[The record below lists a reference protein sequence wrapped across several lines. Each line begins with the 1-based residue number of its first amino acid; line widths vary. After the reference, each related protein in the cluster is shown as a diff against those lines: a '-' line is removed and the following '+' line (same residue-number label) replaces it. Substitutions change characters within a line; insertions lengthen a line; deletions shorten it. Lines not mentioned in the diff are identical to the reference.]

1 MLQNKSEERN
11 VNKSNLKTIHIC
23 FGLSSRGGRTKGT
36 SSFGKRGNDTQVMPL
51 PWLCHPFGSLPVAGV
66 ATLPRGRESITTAP
80 RLKDETTTGTG
91 RMRHLKIAQGKV
103 GHGFREGTNR
113 SPRGQLSGHP
123 LHLTDSNGQPHSK
136 YCSVLK
142 IHIILHMVPTLQR
155 SLWGP
160 KVTLKRNWGSDPQLS
175 WVKFSH

>member
-1 MLQNKSEERN
+1 M
-11 VNKSNLKTIHIC
+11 
-23 FGLSSRGGRTKGT
+23 GGRREHHHSESVAMTHTVALSPLRKSTCG
-36 SSFGKRGNDTQVMPL
+36 GGGYPAERKR
-51 PWLCHPFGSLPVAGV
+51 
-66 ATLPRGRESITTAP
+66 SITTAP

-103 GHGFREGTNR
+103 GRGFREGTNR